1 MIVPNWVKVFG
12 SKYMKTPFTDS
23 NKNLLAYN
31 QRLSMER
38 SHFKALDRPSDPCA
52 SNEKSSQTSACIAKF
67 IEKQAGCN
75 IRIYGS
81 SGSVQQ
87 PLCNSLA
94 QLRNLT
100 SIIRRL
106 HEADARTI
114 YELTGCLASC
124 ERYEYHRIDSDIV
137 SYQAGI
143 FLPSHLTMQFTMVDR
158 SIEDRKQYVIYD
170 FNSFIADVGGF
181 MGLLLGFS
189 ILSIYDEMEGLLRRL
204 KIGSRRRV
212 K

>member
-12 SKYMKTPFTDS
+12 SKYIKTPFTDS
-23 NKNLLAYN
+23 NKNLLWYN

-38 SHFKALDRPSDPCA
+38 SHFKALDRPSEPCA

-67 IEKQAGCN
+67 IEKQTGCN

-81 SGSVQQ
+81 TQSVTQ
-87 PLCNSLA
+87 PPCNSLG

-100 SIIRRL
+100 SIVSKL

-114 YELTGCLASC
+114 YEQTGCLASC
-124 ERYEYHRIDSDIV
+124 ERYEYDRIDSEM
-137 SYQAGI
+137 SSHSAI
-143 FLPSHLTMQFTMVDR
+143 FTPPHLTMEFLMVDK

-170 FNSFIADVGGF
+170 FTSFIADVGGLL
-181 MGLLLGFS
+181 GLLLGFS
-189 ILSIYDEMEGLLRRL
+189 ILSIYDELEKMLRQFKNKSILRF
-204 KIGSRRRV
+204 R
-212 K
+212 